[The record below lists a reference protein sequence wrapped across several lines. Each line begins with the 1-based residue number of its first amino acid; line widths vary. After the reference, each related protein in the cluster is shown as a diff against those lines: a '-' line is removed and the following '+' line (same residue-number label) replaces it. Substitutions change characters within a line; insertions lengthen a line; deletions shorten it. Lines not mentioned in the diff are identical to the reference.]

1 MSKDNLL
8 EIEKYVI
15 FQVRE
20 EREARNI
27 TQEELSNKLG
37 KNSSYI
43 AHIEAPSKKA
53 KYNISILNEIAKI
66 FDCSIKDFFPEK
78 PI

>member
-66 FDCSIKDFFPEK
+66 FECSIKDFFPEK

>member
-1 MSKDNLL
+1 MSKDNLSK
-8 EIEKYVI
+8 IENYI
-15 FQVRE
+15 ILRVRE
-20 EREARNI
+20 KREALDI
-27 TQEELSNKLG
+27 TQEKLSNKLG

-53 KYNISILNEIAKI
+53 KYNISVLNEIAKI
-66 FDCSIKDFFPEK
+66 FDCSPKDFWPEK

>member
-1 MSKDNLL
+1 MSKDNLSK
-8 EIEKYVI
+8 IEKYIIEIVKKK
-15 FQVRE
+15 RE
-20 EREARNI
+20 TLDI

-43 AHIEAPSKKA
+43 AHIEAPSKSA
-53 KYNISILNEIAKI
+53 KYNVSTLNEIAKI
-66 FDCSIKDFFPEK
+66 FDCSPKDFWPEN

>member
-78 PI
+78 AI